1 LIFGSRNLEGAL
13 TGDPA
18 TGDDTLRF
26 SVLSGVSAMIETM
39 PLEKAPDACAKMMSG
54 NASVG
59 IGSGFRFV
67 VVLIEAP
74 FEEGV
79 AGAHWDKWR
88 QPWGPQSQAHQPLE
102 QPGPADFKSR
112 RDWLDHHHLR
122 RRWPPPN

>member
-74 FEEGV
+74 FERRGGWRTLGQMAPAV
-79 AGAHWDKWR
+79 GAAIASPPTAGTAR
-88 QPWGPQSQAHQPLE
+88 TSGFQIAM
-102 QPGPADFKSR
+102 
-112 RDWLDHHHLR
+112 
-122 RRWPPPN
+122 